1 MTKGLDGASEAAAR
15 VDWRAGRQLRRRLF
29 FTVIR
34 IVLVTV
40 VLCALYVLAP
50 LDRSDGAA
58 VVQLCLA
65 LLAYAGIVVWQIIA
79 VVRSSYPR
87 LRGIEAVAV
96 SFPLLIFLFAS
107 IYVVMEHANPGSFSE
122 PISRV
127 DAIYFTVT
135 VFATVGFGDI
145 AARSEPARVL
155 VTVQM
160 LADLLLIGVIAKVLL
175 GAVQRRT
182 QVLTTSRD
190 AGDAARA
197 DGT

>member
-1 MTKGLDGASEAAAR
+1 MTMGLDEASEAGAR
-15 VDWRAGRQLRRRLF
+15 FDWRAGRHLRRRLI
-29 FTVIR
+29 FTALRV
-34 IVLVTV
+34 VLVTV

-50 LDRSDGAA
+50 LDRSDRAA
-58 VVQLCLA
+58 VVQLCVA
-65 LLAYAGIVVWQIIA
+65 LLAYTGIVVWQIIA
-79 VVRSSYPR
+79 VARSSYPR
-87 LRGIEAVAV
+87 LRGLEAVAV
-96 SFPLLIFLFAS
+96 SLPLLIFLFAA
-107 IYVVMEHANPGSFSE
+107 IYVVVEHSNPGSFSE
-122 PISRV
+122 PISRI

-155 VTVQM
+155 VTLQM

-182 QVLTTSRD
+182 HALSASRD
-190 AGDAARA
+190 AGDAAQA